1 MNMKAA
7 TAVVISIMAGAPM
20 MLWLVLGA
28 SGVLGEFGNSGLH
41 EVIKWVLFGLTLVFY
56 FIFIPF
62 ILWPRIL
69 NGSEH

>member
-28 SGVLGEFGNSGLH
+28 SGVLGEFGNPG
-41 EVIKWVLFGLTLVFY
+41 FT
-56 FIFIPF
+56 
-62 ILWPRIL
+62 R
-69 NGSEH
+69 